1 MSLCHLS
8 SQYGPYT
15 LAADKNNITGAI
27 RDYITATTPNS
38 VDMVKAGLIY
48 YRVLKDH
55 LGSPRLL
62 VHFKTAAVIQRMD
75 YNEWGDVTNDTNPGF
90 QKFGFAGGL
99 YDHQTKLVKF
109 GAREYDGST
118 GRWLSKDPIGFEG
131 GDSNLYGYVLQDPV
145 NMIDPE
151 GKFWTAVASWAIKQI
166 VKYPI
171 NKAMTDKPIMNE
183 DQEIKKMYEEERI
196 KRELDEQGCGVYKTC
211 MPKPQHCKG
220 PA

>member
-1 MSLCHLS
+1 
-8 SQYGPYT
+8 
-15 LAADKNNITGAI
+15 
-27 RDYITATTPNS
+27 
-38 VDMVKAGLIY
+38 MVKAGLIY

-131 GDSNLYGYVLQDPV
+131 RDSNLYGYVLQDPI
-145 NMIDPE
+145 NFIDPA
-151 GKFWTAVASWAIKQI
+151 GKFKVGFIDDVKDAVDKMEDTGDFLEAIR
-166 VKYPI
+166 
-171 NKAMTDKPIMNE
+171 KAIFC
-183 DQEIKKMYEEERI
+183 KMYNDKCGKDPADEPFDSKDIEEQKNKCR
-196 KRELDEQGCGVYKTC
+196 KL
-211 MPKPQHCKG
+211 
-220 PA
+220 